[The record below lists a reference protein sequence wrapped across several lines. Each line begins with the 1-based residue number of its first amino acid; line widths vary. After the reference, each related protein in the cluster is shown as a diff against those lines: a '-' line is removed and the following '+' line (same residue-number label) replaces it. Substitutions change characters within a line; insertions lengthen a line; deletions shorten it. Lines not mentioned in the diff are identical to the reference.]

1 MLVGNVYVGTPQ
13 TGAQPATPVLFDTNF
28 DATVI
33 EGPDCK
39 TCKSATYD
47 PKTSTTYSLVSSAI
61 YSYAFDSTTWINGV
75 KVKDRVCLSL
85 NADCANNFIF
95 VAATS
100 ETKNLSPNISG
111 VLGLTL
117 GKINSYQADGKPKYT
132 VESRFIDYLFDSG

>member
-1 MLVGNVYVGTPQ
+1 MLVGNVYVGTPS
-13 TGAQPATPVLFDTNF
+13 TGAQQAIPVLFDTNF

-39 TCKSATYD
+39 TCKSATYN
-47 PKTSTTYSLVSSAI
+47 PKASTTYSLVSSAI
-61 YSYAFDSTTWINGV
+61 YGYAFDSSIWINGV

-100 ETKNLSPNISG
+100 ESTNLSPNISG

-117 GKINSYQADGKPKYT
+117 GNINSYQMNGTPKYT
-132 VESRFIDYLFDSG
+132 VESRFID